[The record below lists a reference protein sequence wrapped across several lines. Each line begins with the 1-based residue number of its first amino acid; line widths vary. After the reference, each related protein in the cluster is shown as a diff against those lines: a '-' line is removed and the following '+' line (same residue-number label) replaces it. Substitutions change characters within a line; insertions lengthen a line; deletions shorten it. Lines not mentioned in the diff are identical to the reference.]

1 MEQKCINSITLSSNY
16 NRLLCYQK
24 AVVVYDLT
32 HHFCSRFIKSSDRT
46 CDQMIQAARSGKQN
60 IVEGYG
66 NLATSKEMGIK
77 LLKVSHGSH
86 MELLEDYYDYLRVR
100 GLRLWD
106 KESREAK
113 AMSQLGKENNDPQH
127 FVSLAE
133 SRTDE
138 TIANMAIILIKQCM
152 ILTQKYIERTIENF
166 TQEGGF
172 REKMTK
178 IRLNIRN
185 GQ

>member
-1 MEQKCINSITLSSNY
+1 MERKNTNTINLSSDY
-16 NRLLCYQK
+16 KRLLCYQK

-32 HHFCSRFIKSSDRT
+32 YHFCSRFLKSGDRT
-46 CDQMIQAARSGKQN
+46 IDQMIQAARSGKQN

-66 NLATSKEMGIK
+66 NLGTSKEMGIK
-77 LLKVSHGSH
+77 LLRVSHGSH

-100 GLRLWD
+100 GMRIWD
-106 KESREAK
+106 RESKEAK
-113 AMSQLGKENNDPQH
+113 AMSELGKTNSDSQY

-138 TIANMAIILIKQCM
+138 TIANMTIILIKQCM

-166 TQEGGF
+166 THEGGF

-178 IRLNIRN
+178 IRLDTRSR
-185 GQ
+185 

>member
-1 MEQKCINSITLSSNY
+1 
-16 NRLLCYQK
+16 
-24 AVVVYDLT
+24 
-32 HHFCSRFIKSSDRT
+32 
-46 CDQMIQAARSGKQN
+46 MIQAARSGKQN

-77 LLKVSHGSH
+77 LLRVAHGSH
-86 MELLEDYYDYLRVR
+86 MELIEDYYDYLRVR
-100 GLRLWD
+100 GLRIWD
-106 KESREAK
+106 RESKEAK
-113 AMSQLGKENNDPQH
+113 AMSELGKRNKDSQY

-133 SRTDE
+133 SRNDE
-138 TIANMAIILIKQCM
+138 TIANMAIILIKQAM

-178 IRLNIRN
+178 IRLDTRSR
-185 GQ
+185 

>member
-16 NRLLCYQK
+16 YRLLCYQK

-86 MELLEDYYDYLRVR
+86 MELLEDYHDYLRVR

-113 AMSQLGKENNDPQH
+113 AMSQLGKENNDPQY

>member
-1 MEQKCINSITLSSNY
+1 MEQKSIKSITLSSNY
-16 NRLLCYQK
+16 KRLLCYQK
-24 AVVVYDLT
+24 AVVIYDLT
-32 HHFCSRFIKSSDRT
+32 YHFCSRFIKSSDRT

-86 MELLEDYYDYLRVR
+86 MELLEDYSDYLRVR
-100 GLRLWD
+100 GMRIWD
-106 KESREAK
+106 RESKEAK
-113 AMSQLGKENNDPQH
+113 AMSELGKTNNDPQY
-127 FVSLAE
+127 FISLAE

-138 TIANMAIILIKQCM
+138 TIANMAIILIKQGM

-166 TQEGGF
+166 SHEGGF
-172 REKMTK
+172 REKMTRV
-178 IRLNIRN
+178 RLEVRDK
-185 GQ
+185 